1 MNNNRFLVAVELAVV
16 CAAAAVPGGAV
27 AQSAAFETRE
37 IADFD
42 EPWALEFLP
51 DGRLLVTEKRGEI
64 KLYDPDSGSIGDV
77 TGVPEVTY
85 QGQTGL
91 GDLVL
96 HPDFSANDTVYLS
109 YVAAAEGGSVV
120 TVARARLELAG
131 SGGSLED
138 LEVIWRATPPVSR
151 GGHPGQRIAFGDGYL
166 WISSGER
173 QQGTPAQDMQSTM
186 GKIIRLNMDGT
197 VPNDN
202 PFAARGGVTAQIWT
216 LGHRNPLGLA
226 FNPADGN
233 LWNIEMAP
241 QGGDELNRVV
251 RGANYGWPI
260 VSEGVNYGGGPIPDH
275 DTRPEFNPPEVF
287 WLRDTAA
294 GQSISPSSL
303 MFYTGDSFPAW
314 RGNAFVGGL
323 AGQFIS
329 RIEVNGDE
337 AREAERLDMGMRI
350 RAVEQGPDGAI
361 WVAEDGG
368 RGAMGRLF
376 KLMPRD

>member
-1 MNNNRFLVAVELAVV
+1 MNKNRFLVAVELAVV
-16 CAAAAVPGGAV
+16 GAAAAVSGGAI
-27 AQSAAFETRE
+27 AQSTAFETHE

-64 KLYDPDSGSIGDV
+64 KLYDPDSGAIGDV
-77 TGVPEVTY
+77 AGVPDVAY

-91 GDLVL
+91 GDIVL
-96 HPDFSANDTVYLS
+96 HPDFSDNDTVYLS
-109 YVAAAEGGSVV
+109 YVAPADGGSVV
-120 TVARARLELAG
+120 TVARARLALAD

-138 LEVIWRATPPVSR
+138 LEVIWRASPAVER

-186 GKIIRLNMDGT
+186 GKIIRLNMDGS

-202 PFAARGGVTAQIWT
+202 PFADRGGVTAQIWS

-226 FNPADGN
+226 FNPADGR

-241 QGGDELNRVV
+241 QGGDELNRVE
-251 RGANYGWPI
+251 RGANYGWPL

-275 DTRPEFNPPEVF
+275 VTRPEFNPPKVF

-303 MFYTGDSFPAW
+303 MFYTGDAFPAW

-329 RIEVNGDE
+329 RIEVDGDE
-337 AREAERLDMGMRI
+337 AREAERLDMGMRV
-350 RAVEQGPDGAI
+350 RAIEQGPDGAI

-376 KLMPRD
+376 RLTPRG

>member
-1 MNNNRFLVAVELAVV
+1 MKKNRFSIVVELAAVGV
-16 CAAAAVPGGAV
+16 TAAIWSGAF
-27 AQSAAFETRE
+27 AQSASFDVRE
-37 IADFD
+37 VADFD

-64 KLYDPDSGSIGDV
+64 KLYDPDSGALGDV
-77 TGVPEVTY
+77 TGVPEVVD

-91 GDLVL
+91 GDIVL
-96 HPDFSANDTVYLS
+96 HPGYADNDTVYLS
-109 YVAAAEGGSVV
+109 YVAPVEGGSVV
-120 TVARARLELAG
+120 TVARARLALTD

-138 LEVIWRATPPVSR
+138 LEVIWRASPPVGR

-186 GKIIRLNMDGT
+186 GKIIRLNMDGS
-197 VPNDN
+197 VPGDN
-202 PFAARGGVTAQIWT
+202 PFSDRGGVTAQIWS

-226 FNPADGN
+226 FNPADGG

-241 QGGDELNRVV
+241 QGGDELNRVM

-275 DTRPEFNPPEVF
+275 DTRPDFVPPKVF

-303 MFYTGDSFPAW
+303 MFYTGDAFPAW

-329 RIEVNGDE
+329 RIEVDGDE
-337 AREAERLDMGMRI
+337 AREVERFDMGMRV

-361 WVAEDGG
+361 WVAEDGR
-368 RGAMGRLF
+368 RGGMGRLF
-376 KLMPRD
+376 RLAPAD

>member
-1 MNNNRFLVAVELAVV
+1 MNRNRFLVAVELAVAG
-16 CAAAAVPGGAV
+16 AAAAASGAAV
-27 AQSAAFETRE
+27 AQSVAFDTRE

-64 KLYDPDSGSIGDV
+64 KLYDPDSGAIGDV

-91 GDLVL
+91 GDIVL
-96 HPDFSANDTVYLS
+96 HPEYADNDIVYLS
-109 YVAAAEGGSVV
+109 YVAPADGGSVV
-120 TVARARLELAG
+120 NVARARLALAG
-131 SGGSLED
+131 SGGSLEG
-138 LEVIWRATPPVSR
+138 LEVIWRASPPVGR
-151 GGHPGQRIAFGDGYL
+151 GGHPGHRIAFGEGYL
-166 WISSGER
+166 WISSGDR
-173 QQGTPAQDMQSTM
+173 QQGTPAQDMESTM
-186 GKIIRLNMDGT
+186 GKIIRLNMDGS

-202 PFAARGGVTAQIWT
+202 PFADRGGVTAQIWS

-226 FNPADGN
+226 FNPADGG

-251 RGANYGWPI
+251 RGANYGWPV

-287 WLRDTAA
+287 WLRDTPD

-303 MFYTGDSFPAW
+303 MFYTGDAFAAW
-314 RGNAFVGGL
+314 RGNALAGGL

-329 RIEVNGDE
+329 RIEVDGDE
-337 AREAERLDMGMRI
+337 AREVERLYMGFRV
-350 RAVEQGPDGAI
+350 RDVEQGPDGAI
-361 WVAEDGG
+361 WVVEDGRRDG
-368 RGAMGRLF
+368 MGRLF
-376 KLMPRD
+376 MLTPGE

>member
-1 MNNNRFLVAVELAVV
+1 MSYKRFLFAANLAVV
-16 CAAAAVPGGAV
+16 AALGAAEARS
-27 AQSAAFETRE
+27 QAFESTE

-51 DGRLLVTEKRGEI
+51 DGRLLVTEKRGEL
-64 KLYDPDSGSIGDV
+64 KLYDPASGNIGDV
-77 TGVPEVTY
+77 SGVPEVAY
-85 QGQTGL
+85 QGQTGF
-91 GDLVL
+91 GDIVL
-96 HPDFSANDTVYLS
+96 APDYADNDRVYLS
-109 YVAAAEGGSVV
+109 YVAPAEGGSVV
-120 TVARARLELAG
+120 TVARARLALAG
-131 SGGSLED
+131 TGGSLEG
-138 LEVIWRATPPVSR
+138 LEVIWRASPPVGR

-186 GKIIRLNMDGT
+186 GKIIRLNMDGS
-197 VPNDN
+197 VPSDN
-202 PFAARGGVTAQIWT
+202 PFADQGGVTAEIWS

-226 FNPADGN
+226 FDPAGT
-233 LWNIEMAP
+233 LWNVEMAP
-241 QGGDELNRVV
+241 QGGDELNRVE

-275 DTRPEFNPPEVF
+275 DTRPEFNPPAVF
-287 WLRDTAA
+287 WMRDTPA

-303 MFYTGDSFPAW
+303 MFYTGDAFPEW

-329 RIEVNGDE
+329 RIEIDGDD
-337 AREAERLDMGMRI
+337 AREVERFDMGMRV
-350 RAVEQGPDGAI
+350 RAIEQGPDGAL

-376 KLMPRD
+376 KLTPGD

>member
-1 MNNNRFLVAVELAVV
+1 MSTKRFFLAINLALVAALG
-16 CAAAAVPGGAV
+16 AAEARS
-27 AQSAAFETRE
+27 QAFESTE

-51 DGRLLVTEKRGEI
+51 DGRLLVTEKRGEL
-64 KLYDPDSGSIGDV
+64 KLYDPASGNIGNV
-77 TGVPEVTY
+77 SGVPEVAY

-91 GDLVL
+91 GDIVL
-96 HPDFSANDTVYLS
+96 DPDYADNDRVYLS
-109 YVAAAEGGSVV
+109 YVAPAEGGSVV
-120 TVARARLELAG
+120 TVARARLALAG
-131 SGGSLED
+131 TGGRLEN
-138 LEVIWRATPPVSR
+138 LEVIWRANPPVER
-151 GGHPGQRIAFGDGYL
+151 GGHPGQRIAFGNGYL

-173 QQGTPAQDMQSTM
+173 QQGAPAQDMQSTM
-186 GKIIRLNMDGT
+186 GKIIRLDMDGS
-197 VPNDN
+197 VPSDN
-202 PFAARGGVTAQIWT
+202 PFADQGGVTAQIWS

-226 FNPADGN
+226 FNPADGG
-233 LWNIEMAP
+233 LWNVEMAP
-241 QGGDELNRVV
+241 QGGDELNHVE
-251 RGANYGWPI
+251 RGVNYGWPT

-303 MFYTGDSFPAW
+303 MFYTGDAFPEW

-329 RIEVNGDE
+329 RIEVDGDE
-337 AREAERLDMGMRI
+337 ARELERIDMGMRV
-350 RAVEQGPDGAI
+350 RAIEQAPDGAL

-376 KLMPRD
+376 KLTPAD

>member
-1 MNNNRFLVAVELAVV
+1 MTSKRSFFAVNLAVL
-16 CAAAAVPGGAV
+16 AAFGAAK
-27 AQSAAFETRE
+27 AQSQAFETSE

-51 DGRLLVTEKRGEI
+51 DGRLLVTEKRGEL
-64 KLYDPDSGSIGDV
+64 KLYDPETGNVGDV
-77 TGVPEVTY
+77 SGVPEVAY
-85 QGQTGL
+85 GGQNGF
-91 GDLVL
+91 GDFVL
-96 HPDFSANDTVYLS
+96 HPEFADNDLAYMS
-109 YVAAAEGGSVV
+109 YVASAEGGSVV
-120 TVARARLELAG
+120 TVARARLALDG
-131 SGGSLED
+131 TGGSLED
-138 LEVIWRATPPVSR
+138 LEVIWRASPAIAR

-166 WISSGER
+166 WISSGDR

-186 GKIIRLNMDGT
+186 GKIIRLNMDGS

-202 PFAARGGVTAQIWT
+202 PFADQGGVTAQIWS

-226 FNPADGN
+226 FDPAGR

-241 QGGDELNRVV
+241 QGGDELNHVE

-275 DTRPEFNPPEVF
+275 DTRPEFNPPAVF
-287 WLRDTAA
+287 WLRDTDA

-303 MFYTGDSFPAW
+303 MFYTGDAFPEW

-329 RIEVNGDE
+329 RIEIDGDQ
-337 AREAERLDMGMRI
+337 AREVERLNMGMRI

-361 WVAEDGG
+361 WALEDGG
-368 RGAMGRLF
+368 RGANGRLF
-376 KLMPRD
+376 KLTPAD

>member
-1 MNNNRFLVAVELAVV
+1 LNKNRIQVFVKLVVAV
-16 CAAAAVPGGAV
+16 AAAAVTHAAV
-27 AQSAAFETRE
+27 AQSMAFETRE

-64 KLYDPDSGSIGDV
+64 KLYDPNSGAVGDV
-77 TGVPEVTY
+77 TGVPEVAY

-91 GDLVL
+91 GDIVL
-96 HPDFSANDTVYLS
+96 HPDFSDNDTVYLS
-109 YVAAAEGGSVV
+109 YVAPVDGGSVV
-120 TVARARLELAG
+120 TVARARLALAG
-131 SGGSLED
+131 GGGSLEG
-138 LEVIWRATPPVSR
+138 LEVIWRASPPVGR
-151 GGHPGQRIAFGDGYL
+151 GGHPGQRIAFGEGYL

-186 GKIIRLNMDGT
+186 GKIIRLNMDGS

-202 PFAARGGVTAQIWT
+202 PFSDRGGVTAQIWS

-226 FNPADGN
+226 FNPADGG
-233 LWNIEMAP
+233 LWNVEMAP

-251 RGANYGWPI
+251 RGANYGWPE

-275 DTRPEFNPPEVF
+275 VTRPEFNPPEVF

-303 MFYTGDSFPAW
+303 MFYTGDDFAAW

-323 AGQFIS
+323 AGEFIS

-337 AREAERLDMGMRI
+337 AREVERLDMGMRV
-350 RAVEQGPDGAI
+350 RAIEQGPDGAI

-376 KLMPRD
+376 KLTPRD

>member
-1 MNNNRFLVAVELAVV
+1 MKKHRDLDYVRLAV
-16 CAAAAVPGGAV
+16 AAIATAVTQAAV
-27 AQSAAFETRE
+27 AQSTAFDTRE
-37 IADFD
+37 MADFD

-64 KLYDPDSGSIGDV
+64 KLYDPDSGAIGDV
-77 TGVPEVTY
+77 TGVPEVAY

-91 GDLVL
+91 GDIVL
-96 HPDFSANDTVYLS
+96 HPDFEENDTVYLS
-109 YVAAAEGGSVV
+109 YVAPVEGGSVV
-120 TVARARLELAG
+120 TVARARLALEDG
-131 SGGSLED
+131 GGSLEG
-138 LEVIWRATPPVSR
+138 LEVLWRASPPVGR

-186 GKIIRLNMDGT
+186 GKIIRLNMDGS

-202 PFAARGGVTAQIWT
+202 PFVDRGGVTAQIWS

-226 FNPADGN
+226 FNPADGE
-233 LWNIEMAP
+233 LWNVEMAP
-241 QGGDELNRVV
+241 QGGDELNHVE
-251 RGANYGWPI
+251 RGANYGWPE
-260 VSEGVNYGGGPIPDH
+260 VSDGDQYGGGDIPDH
-275 DTRPEFNPPEVF
+275 VTRPEFSPPEVF

-303 MFYTGDSFPAW
+303 MFYTGDAFPAW

-329 RIEVNGDE
+329 RIEVDGDE
-337 AREAERLDMGMRI
+337 AREVERLDMGMRV
-350 RAVEQGPDGAI
+350 RAIEQGPDGAI
-361 WVAEDGG
+361 WVAEDGS

-376 KLMPRD
+376 KLTPRD